1 MDRGRT
7 AAHSGKENA
16 QVKKLLKV
24 LLGIVVIVALG
35 IAAVFY
41 FTSGMVKVADDFFD
55 AVKSHDISK
64 AYAYLSDDFKA
75 STSREGLSDFL
86 SKSGLTAFKTASWQ
100 DRSISGSRGELT
112 GSINTESGSVVP
124 IKLSFVKGESG
135 WRIYSIEKPQAGIL
149 DQKAGQFP
157 PEGDQVKLVTET
169 MHVFA
174 LSVNEKSM
182 AKLHAHASN
191 LMQKE
196 YTLQKLDEV
205 FTPFYKI
212 GTDFTLL
219 DNISPIFDEKPSLSG
234 EGVLLIKGHYATKP
248 NQVFF
253 EQQYVYEGT
262 GWTVLGLSVEMH

>member
-1 MDRGRT
+1 M
-7 AAHSGKENA
+7 
-16 QVKKLLKV
+16 
-24 LLGIVVIVALG
+24 
-35 IAAVFY
+35 
-41 FTSGMVKVADDFFD
+41 
-55 AVKSHDISK
+55 SHDISK
-64 AYAYLSDDFKA
+64 AYSYLSDDFKA
-75 STSREGLSDFL
+75 NTSQEGLSDFL

-100 DRSISGSRGELT
+100 DRSLSGGRGELT
-112 GSINTESGSVVP
+112 GSINTESGGVVP

-135 WRIYSIEKPQAGIL
+135 WKIYSIEKPQAGIQDL
-149 DQKAGQFP
+149 KSGQFP
-157 PEGDQVKLVTET
+157 AEGDQVKLVNET

-219 DNISPIFDEKPSLSG
+219 DNLSPIFDEKPSLNG
-234 EGVLLIKGHYATKP
+234 DGVLLIKGHYATKP
-248 NQVFF
+248 SQVFF

-262 GWTVLGLSVEMH
+262 GWKVLGLSVEVK